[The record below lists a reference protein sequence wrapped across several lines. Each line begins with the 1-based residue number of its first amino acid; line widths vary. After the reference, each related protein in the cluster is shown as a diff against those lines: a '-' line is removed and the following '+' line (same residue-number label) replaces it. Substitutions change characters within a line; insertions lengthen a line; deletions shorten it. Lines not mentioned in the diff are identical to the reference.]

1 LDERVTHQRSE
12 GRSPLG
18 AKTQS
23 QDINSLTRDKKVGIA
38 EFEDK
43 MPKLHLFNS
52 SSGATLRLVRDKKFM
67 VA

>member
-1 LDERVTHQRSE
+1 MKGLCT
-12 GRSPLG
+12 G
-18 AKTQS
+18 AKAQS

-52 SSGATLRLVRDKKFM
+52 SPLRLCVIKNSWLPNTGKILI
-67 VA
+67 